1 MKNKGLVN
9 AILRLHG
16 ARKFGSS
23 TLLAQAEAEA
33 QHALK
38 QAKVW
43 LERSVESG
51 SGEENENYQEMLRA
65 VKELEELMAKVPA
78 AA

>member
-33 QHALK
+33 QLALK

-43 LERSVESG
+43 LERVNG
-51 SGEENENYQEMLRA
+51 TGAGEENENYQEMLRA
-65 VKELEELMAKVPA
+65 VKELEELMAKEHVA
-78 AA
+78 

>member
-43 LERSVESG
+43 LERSSESG
-51 SGEENENYQEMLRA
+51 TGEENENYQEMLRA
-65 VKELEELMAKVPA
+65 VKELEELLAKAPVE
-78 AA
+78 